1 MPPQPQQPPTLTERY
16 AFAQWLMQFPALTVM
31 VFLRRD
37 LGFRLLNPLR
47 LLAVTGFL
55 VVVSAFAQQG
65 NANANP
71 MVLLIFALVFFVLG
85 IEQRIKSWF
94 RLNRGV
100 RQHSYYIGTSLYEF
114 RRLPEFIHRNRRFSR
129 FIDPLLC
136 MLAGLVF
143 YPISHAMT
151 AWLFLSAL
159 SLRAIEFAVH
169 EKYRNLDLDTIDGM
183 IMAERQDQTVEHF
196 ENAEG
201 TAPRPQ
207 SPGIPTGL
215 GQDVEEHMK
224 NRKTKQ

>member
-1 MPPQPQQPPTLTERY
+1 MPPQPQQGPTFREQY
-16 AFAQWLMQFPALTVM
+16 QFAQRLMEFPALTVM

-37 LGFRLLNPLR
+37 LGFRLMNPLR
-47 LLAVTGFL
+47 LLGLTGFL
-55 VVVSAFAQQG
+55 IVVSVFVQQG
-65 NANANP
+65 NASANP
-71 MVLLIFALVFFVLG
+71 MVLLIFALVFFVVG
-85 IEQRIKSWF
+85 IVQKIKSWF
-94 RLNRGV
+94 RLNRVV

-136 MLAGLVF
+136 MVAGLVF

-159 SLRAIEFAVH
+159 SLRTIEYAVH
-169 EKYRNLDLDTIDGM
+169 QKYRDMDLDTIDGM
-183 IMAERQDQTVEHF
+183 IMAEREGQTVEYF

-201 TAPRPQ
+201 TAQRPQ

-215 GQDVEEHMK
+215 GEDVEEHMK
-224 NRKTKQ
+224 NRKNKQ

>member
-71 MVLLIFALVFFVLG
+71 MVLLIFALAFFVLG
-85 IEQRIKSWF
+85 IVQWIKSWF

-159 SLRAIEFAVH
+159 SLRIIEYAVH
-169 EKYRNLDLDTIDGM
+169 QKYRDMDLDTIDGM
-183 IMAERQDQTVEHF
+183 IMAERQGQTVEYF

-201 TAPRPQ
+201 TAQRPQ
-207 SPGIPTGL
+207 SPDIPTGL

-224 NRKTKQ
+224 NRNNKQ

>member
-1 MPPQPQQPPTLTERY
+1 ME
-16 AFAQWLMQFPALTVM
+16 FPALTVM
-31 VFLRRD
+31 VFLRKD
-37 LGFRLLNPLR
+37 LGFRLESAPAACRHR
-47 LLAVTGFL
+47 LPGCC
-55 VVVSAFAQQG
+55 VSVFAQQG
-65 NANANP
+65 NSDANP
-71 MVLLIFALVFFVLG
+71 MMLLFFALAFFVLG
-85 IEQRIKSWF
+85 IVQWINAWF

-159 SLRAIEFAVH
+159 SLRTIEYAVH
-169 EKYRNLDLDTIDGM
+169 QKYRDMDLDTIDGM
-183 IMAERQDQTVEHF
+183 IMAERQGQTVEYF
-196 ENAEG
+196 LENAEG
-201 TAPRPQ
+201 TAQRPQ

-215 GQDVEEHMK
+215 GRTLM
-224 NRKTKQ
+224 NT

>member
-1 MPPQPQQPPTLTERY
+1 MPPQPQPGPTLTERY
-16 AFAQWLMQFPALTVM
+16 EFAKRLMEFPALTVM
-31 VFLRRD
+31 VFLRKD

-55 VVVSAFAQQG
+55 VVVSVFAQQG
-65 NANANP
+65 NANAHP
-71 MVLLIFALVFFVLG
+71 MVLLIFALAFFVLG
-85 IEQRIKSWF
+85 IVQWIKAWF

-100 RQHSYYIGTSLYEF
+100 RQHSYYIGTSQYEF

-136 MLAGLVF
+136 MLAGLAF

-159 SLRAIEFAVH
+159 SLRTIEYAVH
-169 EKYRNLDLDTIDGM
+169 QKYRDMDLDTIDGM
-183 IMAERQDQTVEHF
+183 IMAERQGQTVEYF

-201 TAPRPQ
+201 TAQRPQ

-215 GQDVEEHMK
+215 GEDVEEHIK
-224 NRKTKQ
+224 RRKDQ